1 MYKHLMN
8 KSANVLVASR
18 GDVILEY
25 FGTIVEETDKT
36 LKLENVNINYAALNY
51 QKSLLGN
58 GITVFKTN
66 LAEATINK
74 EYIISKQIVR
84 SGTSIAA
91 NVAEA
96 MFPQSDADYLSKMNI
111 ALKEA
116 NETKLWIRLLK
127 ECNYISE
134 EKYQTLLHDCE
145 RIIKI
150 LFTIVNKVK
159 KRIK

>member
-1 MYKHLMN
+1 MYKTNSAAALENAAN
-8 KSANVLVASR
+8 KYEIKIEDLTFNFAKQ
-18 GDVILEY
+18 VILLHKY
-25 FGTIVEETDKT
+25 LTSSTID
-36 LKLENVNINYAALNY
+36 
-51 QKSLLGN
+51 
-58 GITVFKTN
+58 
-66 LAEATINK
+66 K

-96 MFPQSDADYLSKMNI
+96 LFPQSDADYLSKMNI

>member
-1 MYKHLMN
+1 MYKTNSAAALENAAN
-8 KSANVLVASR
+8 KYEIKIEDITFNFAKQ
-18 GDVILEY
+18 VILLHKY
-25 FGTIVEETDKT
+25 LTSSTID
-36 LKLENVNINYAALNY
+36 
-51 QKSLLGN
+51 
-58 GITVFKTN
+58 
-66 LAEATINK
+66 K

-96 MFPQSDADYLSKMNI
+96 LFPQSDADYLSKMNI

-116 NETKLWIRLLK
+116 NETKLWILLLK

>member
-1 MYKHLMN
+1 MYKTNSTTSGNVAN
-8 KSANVLVASR
+8 KYEIKIEDLTFNFAKQVVFLHKYLTSS
-18 GDVILEY
+18 
-25 FGTIVEETDKT
+25 TID
-36 LKLENVNINYAALNY
+36 
-51 QKSLLGN
+51 
-58 GITVFKTN
+58 
-66 LAEATINK
+66 K

-116 NETKLWIRLLK
+116 NETKLWLRLLK

-145 RIIKI
+145 KIIKI
-150 LFTIVNKVK
+150 LFTIVNKLK

>member
-1 MYKHLMN
+1 MYKTNFDAFPNAGN
-8 KSANVLVASR
+8 KYDIKIEDLTFNFAKQVIILHKYLTTSAL
-18 GDVILEY
+18 
-25 FGTIVEETDKT
+25 DK
-36 LKLENVNINYAALNY
+36 E
-51 QKSLLGN
+51 
-58 GITVFKTN
+58 F
-66 LAEATINK
+66 
-74 EYIISKQIVR
+74 IISKQIVR

-96 MFPQSDADYLSKMNI
+96 MFPQSDADFLSKMNI

-127 ECNYISE
+127 ECDYISE

-145 RIIKI
+145 RIRKI

>member
-1 MYKHLMN
+1 MYKTYSDAADKYEIKIEDLTFN
-8 KSANVLVASR
+8 FAKQ
-18 GDVILEY
+18 VILLHKY
-25 FGTIVEETDKT
+25 LT
-36 LKLENVNINYAALNY
+36 
-51 QKSLLGN
+51 SS
-58 GITVFKTN
+58 
-66 LAEATINK
+66 TINK
-74 EYIISKQIVR
+74 EHIISKQIVR

>member
-1 MYKHLMN
+1 MYKTNFDAFPNAGNKYDIKIEDLTFNFAKQVIILHKHLTT
-8 KSANVLVASR
+8 SAL
-18 GDVILEY
+18 D
-25 FGTIVEETDKT
+25 
-36 LKLENVNINYAALNY
+36 
-51 QKSLLGN
+51 
-58 GITVFKTN
+58 
-66 LAEATINK
+66 K

-96 MFPQSDADYLSKMNI
+96 MFPQSDADFLSKMNI

-134 EKYQTLLHDCE
+134 VKYQTLLQDCE

-150 LFTIVNKVK
+150 LFTIVNKLK

>member
-1 MYKHLMN
+1 MYKTNSAAALENAAN
-8 KSANVLVASR
+8 KYEIKIEDITFNFAKQ
-18 GDVILEY
+18 VILLHKY
-25 FGTIVEETDKT
+25 LTSSTID
-36 LKLENVNINYAALNY
+36 
-51 QKSLLGN
+51 
-58 GITVFKTN
+58 
-66 LAEATINK
+66 K

-96 MFPQSDADYLSKMNI
+96 LFPQSDADYLSKMNI

>member
-1 MYKHLMN
+1 MYKTNSDAALGN
-8 KSANVLVASR
+8 AADKYEIKIEDLTFNFAKQ
-18 GDVILEY
+18 VILLHKY
-25 FGTIVEETDKT
+25 LT
-36 LKLENVNINYAALNY
+36 
-51 QKSLLGN
+51 SS
-58 GITVFKTN
+58 
-66 LAEATINK
+66 TINK

-84 SGTSIAA
+84 SGTSIAT

>member
-1 MYKHLMN
+1 MYKTNSDAAFGNAADKYEIKIEDLTFN
-8 KSANVLVASR
+8 FAKQ
-18 GDVILEY
+18 VILLHKY
-25 FGTIVEETDKT
+25 LT
-36 LKLENVNINYAALNY
+36 
-51 QKSLLGN
+51 SS
-58 GITVFKTN
+58 
-66 LAEATINK
+66 TINK